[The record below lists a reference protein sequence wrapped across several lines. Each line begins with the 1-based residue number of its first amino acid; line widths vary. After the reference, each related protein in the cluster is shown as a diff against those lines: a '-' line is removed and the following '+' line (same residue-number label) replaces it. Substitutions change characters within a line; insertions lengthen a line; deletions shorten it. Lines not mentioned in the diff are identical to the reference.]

1 MSELRIQRSSE
12 DTRTPPQPRAQVAP
26 LILALFVASGAT
38 GLVYEVLWTRA
49 LSLVFGHTIFAVTTV
64 LAAFMLGLSLG
75 SAILGRLA
83 HRAGSPLR
91 LYAAL
96 EGGIAVSA
104 LAVPSLVDAVAPL
117 THGLVAAEAST
128 LTVSLTQFCLVLP
141 ILLPPT
147 VLMGG
152 TLPVLVR
159 VTGEGTETLDVRA
172 GSLYAANTLG
182 AVAGVAA
189 AGFVLLPALGNRGA
203 GRLAVTANLALA
215 GIAWGLSRRP
225 RLGARVARPDRP
237 LPPERNVPPSTRWAA
252 LAALTTSGAIA
263 MAGETAWVRALSLVI
278 GSSTYA
284 FTAMLLAYLLGIGL
298 GSAAYTARAPRP
310 TLRLLGGIQLGAAGG
325 GALALLAFRRMP
337 DLFLWGFAL
346 SDAPAAVQALQ
357 VGLCIL
363 TLLPSTLALG
373 ATFPCAVALAARPGE
388 EAAGAVGRPYALNT
402 LGAIAGTVLAGFI
415 AIPTLATEGTLRAA
429 VAASATI
436 AVLLLAWDRWGASSS
451 APGERSPDPAWRRA
465 AAGLGAVALGVAAIA
480 LPAWDRRLLT
490 SGVAIY
496 GETYLNTPGG
506 LPAFLA
512 GERLLYYRDG
522 LSATVSVHANPRGRF
537 LRINGKT
544 DASTGD
550 MPTQLM
556 LGHLPLLLHPAP
568 RQVFVLGLASGT
580 TAGAVLQHPVRRVD
594 VVEIEPAM
602 VEAAGFFARE
612 NREALRD
619 ARLHLHI
626 ADARQFLLATPTQ
639 YDVIIAEPSNPW
651 IGGMASLF
659 TKEFFA
665 LARSRLRPGGLMLQ
679 WVHGYGLAP
688 EDLRMIVRSFR
699 AVFPFTTLWGPAR
712 ADYLLLGAPGPLQLD
727 LATLGE
733 RVAGSPGLRQDLESI
748 GFGIPEALLAD
759 FLLGETD
766 LARYAGEGSLN
777 TDDRLP
783 LEFSAPLSLYR
794 ETVAENRR
802 AILADRHTEVPPL
815 AGRPG
820 NLNMAPTRT
829 ALAVLL
835 LERGQYEEALPHL
848 ERALASDPAYL
859 PARLARAKVALALG
873 RSTDAAL
880 DLEATLALDPGNA
893 DAAFTLGGLR
903 AAQGDAPRA
912 AIHFQRA
919 VARAPRNAR
928 YRASLAGLYLRMGEF
943 NRAAAEYQAALA
955 LDPEGPG
962 LREGLEAAR
971 RGAAVAGPSPNS

>member
-1 MSELRIQRSSE
+1 
-12 DTRTPPQPRAQVAP
+12 
-26 LILALFVASGAT
+26 
-38 GLVYEVLWTRA
+38 
-49 LSLVFGHTIFAVTTV
+49 
-64 LAAFMLGLSLG
+64 
-75 SAILGRLA
+75 
-83 HRAGSPLR
+83 
-91 LYAAL
+91 
-96 EGGIAVSA
+96 
-104 LAVPSLVDAVAPL
+104 
-117 THGLVAAEAST
+117 
-128 LTVSLTQFCLVLP
+128 
-141 ILLPPT
+141 
-147 VLMGG
+147 
-152 TLPVLVR
+152 
-159 VTGEGTETLDVRA
+159 
-172 GSLYAANTLG
+172 
-182 AVAGVAA
+182 
-189 AGFVLLPALGNRGA
+189 
-203 GRLAVTANLALA
+203 
-215 GIAWGLSRRP
+215 
-225 RLGARVARPDRP
+225 
-237 LPPERNVPPSTRWAA
+237 
-252 LAALTTSGAIA
+252 
-263 MAGETAWVRALSLVI
+263 
-278 GSSTYA
+278 
-284 FTAMLLAYLLGIGL
+284 
-298 GSAAYTARAPRP
+298 
-310 TLRLLGGIQLGAAGG
+310 
-325 GALALLAFRRMP
+325 
-337 DLFLWGFAL
+337 
-346 SDAPAAVQALQ
+346 
-357 VGLCIL
+357 
-363 TLLPSTLALG
+363 
-373 ATFPCAVALAARPGE
+373 
-388 EAAGAVGRPYALNT
+388 
-402 LGAIAGTVLAGFI
+402 
-415 AIPTLATEGTLRAA
+415 
-429 VAASATI
+429 
-436 AVLLLAWDRWGASSS
+436 
-451 APGERSPDPAWRRA
+451 
-465 AAGLGAVALGVAAIA
+465 
-480 LPAWDRRLLT
+480 
-490 SGVAIY
+490 
-496 GETYLNTPGG
+496 
-506 LPAFLA
+506 
-512 GERLLYYRDG
+512 
-522 LSATVSVHANPRGRF
+522 
-537 LRINGKT
+537 
-544 DASTGD
+544 
-550 MPTQLM
+550 
-556 LGHLPLLLHPAP
+556 
-568 RQVFVLGLASGT
+568 
-580 TAGAVLQHPVRRVD
+580 
-594 VVEIEPAM
+594 
-602 VEAAGFFARE
+602 
-612 NREALRD
+612 
-619 ARLHLHI
+619 
-626 ADARQFLLATPTQ
+626 
-639 YDVIIAEPSNPW
+639 
-651 IGGMASLF
+651 
-659 TKEFFA
+659 
-665 LARSRLRPGGLMLQ
+665 MLQ

-848 ERALASDPAYL
+848 ERALASDPTYL